1 MRSYGILHNRRR
13 SIIALVHSV
22 VFALIAI
29 RSVVASSTVR
39 PIWLNRPALFSTLA
53 ILAIYLIVSSIL
65 IQLVRLSVCVREK
78 LYFGFCATSA
88 SFGLLRTIFGD
99 QILPIGPYVRVL
111 MLLSAVITG
120 IVIVR
125 SHSPKLMPVVSPAA

>member
-1 MRSYGILHNRRR
+1 MRTYGILHNRRR
-13 SIIALVHSV
+13 SIIALIHSV

-39 PIWLNRPALFSTLA
+39 PIWLRPAVFSTLA

-65 IQLVRLSVCVREK
+65 VQLVRLSVCLRER

-125 SHSPKLMPVVSPAA
+125 SHSPKLVPVVSPTA